1 MTLLLRVP
9 NSSTE
14 QHGIVLKEP
23 ATTKIKEHM
32 KQYILLLFLAGNLL
46 NAQVAIG
53 KSNIAS
59 ISSILEFGGETAT
72 DSSGDT
78 ETSNFRGITLPTV
91 TISPTF
97 TAVTPSSNNPQ
108 NGTFLFD
115 KQMMKVRMFEN
126 GKWIDMTDTGTVT
139 GIIPSSGTETGKG
152 VIIGSSISNAEG
164 TLILE
169 SPNKAL
175 VLPHIKDPA
184 TKVKSP
190 YQGMMCYDTLSNSIA
205 IFDGLNWSYWK

>member
-1 MTLLLRVP
+1 
-9 NSSTE
+9 
-14 QHGIVLKEP
+14 
-23 ATTKIKEHM
+23 M
-32 KQYILLLFLAGNLL
+32 KRYILLLFLGGNFI

-53 KSNIAS
+53 KSSLIS
-59 ISSILEFGGETAT
+59 ISSIVEFGGETAT

-78 ETSNFRGITLPTV
+78 ETANFRGITLPGV
-91 TISPTF
+91 TSSPAF
-97 TAVTPSSNNPQ
+97 AVTPSGTNPQ

-115 KQMMKVRMFEN
+115 RQLMKVRMFEN
-126 GKWIDMTDTGTVT
+126 GNWIDMTDTGTVS
-139 GIIPSSGTETGKG
+139 GMIPSSGTETGKG
-152 VIIGSSISNAEG
+152 VIIGSSTSNAEG

-190 YQGMMCYDTLSNSIA
+190 YQGMMCYDTVSNSIA
-205 IFDGLNWSYWK
+205 IFDGVNWSYWK